1 VIYSTLFGD
10 GVNRNQILMALVLIF
25 TIRCSYFQKPQVSP
39 RAKGEVAVLQTS
51 SSIDVFVY
59 SIDEKRV
66 AQGDDIRYEL
76 EPGVHTITLR
86 FRKQKTTLK
95 RPGSNRIEFDLSI
108 DAKAGKTYQIEF
120 IKDIDHSTWSTC
132 IIDALNKNRVSSIIT
147 NKD

>member
-1 VIYSTLFGD
+1 MELI
-10 GVNRNQILMALVLIF
+10 LIF
-25 TIRCSYFQKPQVSP
+25 TIQCSYFQKPQVSP
-39 RAKGEVAVLQTS
+39 RAKGEMAVLQTS

-86 FRKQKTTLK
+86 FRKQKTTAK
-95 RPGSNRIEFDLSI
+95 RLGSTRIEFDLSI
-108 DAKAGKTYQIEF
+108 DAKVGETYQIEY
-120 IKDIDHSTWSTC
+120 ISNLDNSTWSTC
-132 IIDALNKNRVSSIIT
+132 IIDASNKNRVSSIIT